1 MSGEIVTPSRRAMV
15 DAFLQ
20 RNREAIAAGGRG
32 RLIFALDATASRQP
46 TWDAA
51 VGLQAEM
58 FAEVGRIGA
67 LQVQL
72 VFYGGN
78 ECRASD
84 WTDSAHALA
93 DKIRKISCVGG
104 ATQIGRVLAHIRQEH
119 RRRPVGAAVFVGDC
133 CEERSGTLYDVAAGL
148 GAPLFMFQEGV
159 DPRASIVFPEL
170 ARRTKGAFAR
180 LDSNAARELAE
191 LLRAVAAFAAGGT
204 RALTDLR
211 TEGARR
217 LLTQLK

>member
-1 MSGEIVTPSRRAMV
+1 MV

-20 RNREAIAAGGRG
+20 RNRETIGAGGRG

-58 FAEVGRIGA
+58 FAEVGRIGG

-72 VFYGGN
+72 VFYRGD

-84 WTDSAHALA
+84 WTDSADALA
-93 DKIRKISCVGG
+93 DKMRKISCVGG

-119 RRRPVGAAVFVGDC
+119 RRRPVSAAVFVGDC

-180 LDSNAARELAE
+180 FDSNAARELGE
-191 LLRAVAAFAAGGT
+191 LLRAVAAFAAGGM

-211 TEGARR
+211 TESARR

>member
-1 MSGEIVTPSRRAMV
+1 MTNDLSISRRA
-15 DAFLQ
+15 AAEAYLQ
-20 RNREAIAAGGRG
+20 RNRQALAVGGRG

-46 TWDAA
+46 AWDVA

-58 FAEVGRIGA
+58 FAEVARIGA

-72 VFYGGN
+72 VFYRGN

-84 WTDSAHALA
+84 WTVSANVLA
-93 DKIRKISCVGG
+93 DRMRKISCVGG

-133 CEERSGTLYDVAAGL
+133 CEESPGGLYDVATGL
-148 GAPLFMFQEGV
+148 GAPLFVFQEGV
-159 DPRASIVFPEL
+159 DPTASIVFPEL

-191 LLRAVAAFAAGGT
+191 LLRAIAAFAAGGT

>member
-1 MSGEIVTPSRRAMV
+1 MTGDLTPSQRAAAV

-58 FAEVGRIGA
+58 FAEVRRIGA

-72 VFYGGN
+72 VFYRGN

-84 WTDSAHALA
+84 WTADALALA
-93 DKIRKISCVGG
+93 DKMRKTSCVAGE
-104 ATQIGRVLAHIRQEH
+104 TQIARVLAHIRQEH

-133 CEERSGTLYDVAAGL
+133 CEESPGALYDVAAGL
-148 GAPLFMFQEGV
+148 GAPLFVFQEGV
-159 DPRASIVFPEL
+159 QRARASR
-170 ARRTKGAFAR
+170 ARRI
-180 LDSNAARELAE
+180 
-191 LLRAVAAFAAGGT
+191 
-204 RALTDLR
+204 
-211 TEGARR
+211 
-217 LLTQLK
+217 